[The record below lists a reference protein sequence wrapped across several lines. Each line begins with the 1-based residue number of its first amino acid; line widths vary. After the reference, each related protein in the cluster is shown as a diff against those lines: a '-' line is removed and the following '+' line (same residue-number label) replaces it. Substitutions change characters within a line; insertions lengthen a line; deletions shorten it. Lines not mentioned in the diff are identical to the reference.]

1 MRRVRLHDRIPRNE
15 TLRRIVDENPMQAKH
30 TALVFVYA
38 VILIAGLV
46 LRSPAIVIFA
56 VGCMLLTYLPRYYIQ
71 SQPEAL
77 TYRTSFSK
85 PYAWPGDE
93 LRLTVEIENRSFL
106 PISLLQVTDELADGV
121 DILGGTLIVE
131 HKKRS
136 LHHAFSLSMWQ
147 RVRRHYPVYCKHRG
161 DFSIGPSRVH
171 LAGPFGFGEA
181 QRQYVPEAR
190 IVVYP
195 RVHALG
201 DLPSRPLALLGAS
214 TLRSFLHEDP
224 LRIRGVREYIPGD
237 PLNRINWKATAKAA
251 RHMVHVH
258 EPSAHLSVLFLLN
271 LATSDQVWRM
281 LDEAETEW
289 AIEVTASLGVA
300 LMEAHCSVGVVAN
313 DYITDLAVGAG
324 EGHLQ
329 DFLVTLA
336 RANSHALWKP
346 STFIAAALEMRRFG
360 TTLVLVTPILTEE
373 IMTAIEQAE
382 IRRSPLRI
390 VYTGNVPTPL
400 FDDASMLA
408 VPREGT

>member
-1 MRRVRLHDRIPRNE
+1 M
-15 TLRRIVDENPMQAKH
+15 LRA
-30 TALVFVYA
+30 
-38 VILIAGLV
+38 
-46 LRSPAIVIFA
+46 PAIVIFA
-56 VGCMLLTYLPRYYIQ
+56 AGCLLLMYLPRYYIR
-71 SQPEAL
+71 SQPEAVS
-77 TYRTSFSK
+77 YRTAFSES
-85 PYAWPGDE
+85 YAWPGDE

-106 PISLLQVTDELADGV
+106 PISLLQVTDELAEGV

-131 HKKRS
+131 QKKRS
-136 LHHAFSLSMWQ
+136 LHHAFSLGMWQ
-147 RVRRHYPVYCKHRG
+147 RVRRRYPVNCKHRG
-161 DFSIGPSRVH
+161 DFSVGPSRVH
-171 LAGPFGFGEA
+171 LAGPLGFGEA
-181 QRQYVPEAR
+181 ERQYDPKAR
-190 IVVYP
+190 LVVYP
-195 RVHALG
+195 RVHPLS
-201 DLPSRPLALLGAS
+201 DLPSRPLALLGPS

-224 LRIRGVREYIPGD
+224 LRIRGVREYTPGD

-300 LMEAHCSVGVVAN
+300 LIEAHCSVGVVAN

-346 STFIAAALEMRRFG
+346 SLFITAALEMRRFG

-373 IMTAIEQAE
+373 IMAAVEQAE

-390 VYTGNVPTPL
+390 VYTGSAPTPL
-400 FDDASMLA
+400 FNDAYMLA
-408 VPREGT
+408 VPREGM